1 MRRSSTALTGSCPVQ
16 ETEPIVKRYAAVI
29 AEQDEWGICYA
40 LGLKA
45 DCEKL
50 PRHSMQP
57 VQCALQLLSSLT
69 QASRE
74 NGLMPI

>member
-1 MRRSSTALTGSCPVQ
+1 M
-16 ETEPIVKRYAAVI
+16 KRYAAVI

-45 DCEKL
+45 DSKKL
-50 PRHSMQP
+50 PRHSMEP

-69 QASRE
+69 QASCE
-74 NGLMPI
+74 NSLMPIQLMGR